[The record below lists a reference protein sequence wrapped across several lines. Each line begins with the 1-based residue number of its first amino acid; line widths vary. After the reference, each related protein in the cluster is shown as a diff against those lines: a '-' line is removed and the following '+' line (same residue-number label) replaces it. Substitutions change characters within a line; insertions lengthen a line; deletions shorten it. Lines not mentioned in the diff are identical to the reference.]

1 MALQYVGGE
10 VMRREHPFNAAVID
24 SVVITITGNARE
36 FTSSKGM
43 RDRQTHDV
51 LLEISGQED
60 IYGGLARR
68 MGQGASIDQTQE
80 ASTPKAPQIAP
91 QPPGVHPGLLALL
104 NQGSLAC

>member
-1 MALQYVGGE
+1 MALQHVGGE

-51 LLEISGQED
+51 LLEISGQES
-60 IYGGLARR
+60 IYGGLARG
-68 MGQGASIDQTQE
+68 MGEGAWIDQAQE
-80 ASTPKAPQIAP
+80 ARPGKPPQIAP
-91 QPPGVHPGLLALL
+91 QPPVVHPGLLALL